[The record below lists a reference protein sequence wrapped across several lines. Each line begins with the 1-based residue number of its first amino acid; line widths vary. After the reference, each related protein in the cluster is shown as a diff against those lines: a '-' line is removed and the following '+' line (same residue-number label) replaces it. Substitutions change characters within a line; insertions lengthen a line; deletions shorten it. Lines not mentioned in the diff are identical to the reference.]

1 MTNNYDLTSPVK
13 DYCEEKYGYDTLVND
28 MDPDCTFQDV
38 VDALNNGDSVYD
50 TIGVGDSVIRE
61 YVFAGLSEVTGL
73 SGRDIYNSW
82 VLKTPLIVDS
92 GSVLE

>member
-1 MTNNYDLTSPVK
+1 MVKNYELDSSVK
-13 DYCEEKYGYDTLVND
+13 EYCEEIYSDDELVHSI
-28 MDPDCTFQDV
+28 DPDCTFQDV

-50 TIGVGDSVIRE
+50 TIGIGDSVIRE
-61 YVFAGLSEVTGL
+61 YVFTGLSEVTGL

-82 VLKTPLIVDS
+82 VLKTPLIIDS